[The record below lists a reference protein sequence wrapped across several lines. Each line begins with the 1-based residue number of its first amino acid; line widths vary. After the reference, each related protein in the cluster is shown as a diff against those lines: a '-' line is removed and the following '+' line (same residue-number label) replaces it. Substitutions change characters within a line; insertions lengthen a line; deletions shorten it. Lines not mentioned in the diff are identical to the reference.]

1 LFESN
6 KEELEILNSLQNFIF
21 INKGAARAQVPSL
34 ATPLSANMHV
44 ASTCFNA
51 IYCRSQPCF

>member
-6 KEELEILNSLQNFIF
+6 KEELEILNSFQNFIF
-21 INKGAARAQVPSL
+21 INKVQPEPRDPSL
-34 ATPLSANMHV
+34 ATSLSANMHV